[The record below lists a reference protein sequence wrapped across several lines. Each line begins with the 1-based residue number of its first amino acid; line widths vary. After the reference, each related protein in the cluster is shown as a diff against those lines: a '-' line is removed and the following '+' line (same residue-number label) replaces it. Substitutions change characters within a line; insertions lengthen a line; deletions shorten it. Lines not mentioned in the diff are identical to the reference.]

1 MQHNFAQTSFKQF
14 YTVML
19 YIRFQLCFPSNSS
32 TIVEQNERVI
42 FKVLFHVR
50 RIHYECWILQ
60 RLQGNGRKMQR
71 RWKR

>member
-42 FKVLFHVR
+42 FKVLFHV
-50 RIHYECWILQ
+50 
-60 RLQGNGRKMQR
+60 
-71 RWKR
+71 